1 MEAQQ
6 AVHCHQGDRCYYQC
20 SEGPPPAEDG
30 ELGVLRVSD
39 KDPGRLPDDGQAVSG
54 HGEEHPEEGLVV
66 LAPNAVV
73 EVLAVVV
80 EVLGAAVALPA
91 VVTLGVHLGVAVPAE
106 EEVAL
111 LVLPLYFEDEVVDGV
126 RAGEEAVVVAD
137 QQQQGVGE
145 PDQDPQDFGPD
156 RHRSRCDKC
165 GEQGSYDH
173 KEDDREHLLEGR
185 PLRVCICFAV
195 LPLPFLSLLEP
206 PPLNRSRRVVIIH
219 LYIKRLKAVLI
230 PSTILSQSLLLHL
243 QRLVKERKKGG

>member
-20 SEGPPPAEDG
+20 GESPPPAEDG
-30 ELGVLRVSD
+30 ELRILGVSD
-39 KDPGRLPDDGQAVSG
+39 KDPGRLPNDGQAVG
-54 HGEEHPEEGLVV
+54 GDGEEHPEEGLVV

-91 VVTLGVHLGVAVPAE
+91 VMTLGVHLRVAVPAE
-106 EEVAL
+106 EEVAF
-111 LVLPLYFEDEVVDGV
+111 LVLPFYVEDEVVDGV

-137 QQQQGVGE
+137 QQQQSVGE
-145 PDQDPQDFGPD
+145 PDQDPEDLGPD
-156 RHRSRCDKC
+156 HRRSRCDKC
-165 GEQGSYDH
+165 GEQGSYGH
-173 KEDDREHLLEGR
+173 KEDNREHLLEGS

-195 LPLPFLSLLEP
+195 LPLSFLSLLQP

-219 LYIKRLKAVLI
+219 CL
-230 PSTILSQSLLLHL
+230 
-243 QRLVKERKKGG
+243 